1 MNIIFFGNGSFALQS
16 LKELN
21 KSSKHKILLTV
32 TNEDKKRGRG
42 LKKSSSIVSKF
53 CIENSIN
60 LYKCDN
66 IRTQD
71 FFIKIKEYN
80 PECFV
85 VIEYRILPKKL
96 LEIPK
101 YGSVN
106 IHASLLPSYRGAAPI
121 QRSIMNGE
129 TIFGVSSF
137 LIEEKIDTGNIIKQK
152 KCKIDDSAVFHE
164 VYEKLSIMGSS
175 LLLESLDKIKF
186 SDTFIIQN
194 DKLSSNA
201 PKIIKDE
208 YKISFNETAENIHN
222 KIRALFPKTYASINS
237 KKVRLFD
244 TYYSNDISSNE
255 IGNHF
260 LLEDTLHIRCKI
272 GTLLVKGLQF
282 ENKNRITSKD
292 FNNMTH
298 LNNVKFK

>member
-1 MNIIFFGNGSFALQS
+1 MNIIFFGNGPFALQS

-21 KSSKHKILLTV
+21 QSSEHKILLTV

-42 LKKSSSIVSKF
+42 LKKTSSIVSNF
-53 CIENSIN
+53 CIKNNIN

-66 IRTQD
+66 IRSQE
-71 FFIKIKEYN
+71 FFSKIEEYN

-85 VIEYRILPKKL
+85 VIEYRILPKNL
-96 LEIPK
+96 LDIPI

-152 KCKIDDSAVFHE
+152 KCKIDDSAVFNE

-237 KKVRLFD
+237 KKVRLLD

-260 LLEDTLHIRCKI
+260 LLEDTLHIRCKNS
-272 GTLLVKGLQF
+272 TLLVKGLQF